1 MSLLIAVPFQ
11 EGVLL
16 ALATPPGEGGG
27 SPGRGGPRRR
37 VHKMGWGLLA
47 GTSSLGR
54 DQLERLWRADIQ
66 SPEDIGGRAR
76 WLSEPDSGWAFT
88 YEPPYGPPGQK
99 PSAAAVRD
107 GDRLGGPV
115 RLYSF
120 TAGVQTEPRLVSW
133 GLLLPPPAMGEGLS
147 QEARL
152 RLQWEL
158 EQGSGL
164 DERLRA
170 VLSIFN
176 WVGER
181 SEAVGPELDIGL
193 HESDRRFTVD
203 RMSWRL

>member
-1 MSLLIAVPFQ
+1 VSLLIAVPFQ

-27 SPGRGGPRRR
+27 SPRRGGPRRR
-37 VHKMGWGLLA
+37 VHKMSWGLLA
-47 GTSSLGR
+47 GASPLSR
-54 DQLERLWRADIQ
+54 DQLKRLSSADIQ
-66 SPEDIGGRAR
+66 SPEEIGGRAG
-76 WLSEPDSGWAFT
+76 WLSEPGSEWAFT
-88 YEPPYGPPGQK
+88 HEPPYGQPGLGLS
-99 PSAAAVRD
+99 PAMRE
-107 GDRLGGPV
+107 GDRLGAPV

-120 TAGVQTEPRLVSW
+120 SAGVGAEPRSVSW
-133 GLLLPPPAMGEGLS
+133 GLLVPPLAMGEELS

-158 EQGSGL
+158 EQGTGL

-170 VLSIFN
+170 VLAIFN

-181 SEAVGPELDIGL
+181 SEALGPELDIGL

>member
-1 MSLLIAVPFQ
+1 VSLLIAVPFQ

-27 SPGRGGPRRR
+27 SPRRGGPRRR
-37 VHKMGWGLLA
+37 VHKMSWGLLA
-47 GTSSLGR
+47 GTSTLSR
-54 DQLERLWRADIQ
+54 DQLDSLSPADIQ
-66 SPEDIGGRAR
+66 SPEDISGHAR
-76 WLSEPDSGWAFT
+76 WLSEPGSEWAFT
-88 YEPPYGPPGQK
+88 LEPPYGPPGQEL
-99 PSAAAVRD
+99 PAAVRE
-107 GDRLGGPV
+107 GDRLGAPV

-120 TAGVQTEPRLVSW
+120 AAAADAGPRLVSW
-133 GLLLPPPAMGEGLS
+133 GLLVPPLTIGEELS
-147 QEARL
+147 QEAQL

-158 EQGSGL
+158 EQGKGL

-170 VLSIFN
+170 VLAIFN

-181 SEAVGPELDIGL
+181 SEALGPELDIGL